1 MILTCFLKVIELK
14 TPFLVK
20 TVYPYLIIT
29 SILEDLY
36 NKKNVWDCL
45 QQDKHFLLNDVFQ
58 TTLRFKIIKQ
68 NRSFKQNIYAQREYV
83 NRKNVLLL

>member
-36 NKKNVWDCL
+36 NKKMYEIVCN
-45 QQDKHFLLNDVFQ
+45 
-58 TTLRFKIIKQ
+58 KI
-68 NRSFKQNIYAQREYV
+68 NISY
-83 NRKNVLLL
+83 